1 MTDAPCPAP
10 SFVSADKLVTF
21 TFQLGEDPQS
31 PQGGLLVVVHV
42 TLFWETASPPDPII
56 AELRPGRDTELDH
69 LSDDGATFA
78 GTLRLRGMSDG
89 SLAVIGDVTYGERG
103 EHHLIG
109 TLAILSCPGSS
120 DGPGSGSGSGPGA
133 AGTAR

>member
-1 MTDAPCPAP
+1 MTDASCTAP
-10 SFVSADKLVTF
+10 SFTSADKLVTF

-31 PQGGLLVVVHV
+31 PQGGLLVFVHV

-69 LSDDGATFA
+69 LSDDGATFI

-89 SLAVIGDVTYGERG
+89 SLAVIGDVSYGARG

-109 TLAILSCPGSS
+109 TLAILSGPGSS
-120 DGPGSGSGSGPGA
+120 DGADAGSGPGA
-133 AGTAR
+133 AGAAR